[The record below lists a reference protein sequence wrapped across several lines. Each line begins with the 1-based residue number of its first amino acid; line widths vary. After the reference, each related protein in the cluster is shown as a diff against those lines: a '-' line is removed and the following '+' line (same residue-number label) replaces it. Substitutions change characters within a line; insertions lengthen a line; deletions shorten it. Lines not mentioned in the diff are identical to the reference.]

1 MTAVHRM
8 QGSFIAK
15 KAINVKDDINKL
27 KRKNHVTV
35 SIYAEKSIL

>member
-15 KAINVKDDINKL
+15 TINVKDDINKL